1 VSQEGIESA
10 IPMSVTWTIPGHPLD
25 RAVTVIG
32 VVMSYKFFLQTLT
45 GLGIFLTSG
54 SNVTMRR
61 VRVTFAAVE
70 SAIIIILYSEWAFLA
85 LIIQLAKRMRRIIL
99 SFVVCTFFPTLSYKE
114 HLFHKNNIE
123 YKMSETFSF

>member
-1 VSQEGIESA
+1 MSQEGIESA

-85 LIIQLAKRMRRIIL
+85 LIIQLAKRMRLIIVICGLSCCTVLFRII
-99 SFVVCTFFPTLSYKE
+99 S
-114 HLFHKNNIE
+114 
-123 YKMSETFSF
+123 